1 MAMAA
6 VDDAPVAAEIADVV
20 WTVYL
25 VIYPDH
31 EMKGSQ

>member
-20 WTVYL
+20 HRVFSYSFIFL
-25 VIYPDH
+25 II
-31 EMKGSQ
+31 K